1 MNREVRMNQYAA
13 PDMPAIRAGLAKFNE
28 VVAGRDYAFIPSLQ
42 ERLTLAAQFLNRGTR
57 DIIDDLRMLEVMVD
71 NTDINAITEQYI
83 SLEASGLT
91 REEQAPVIKRLAT
104 FFFEKANRI
113 VSHVAETNI
122 KIVHRISEVEGLN
135 LEHYS
140 DPLLAF
146 DAAKLEALEQQSTA
160 WLAEEAVL
168 RTDKKAMVDAIA
180 VLQSRTWLDHVT
192 DVLPTP
198 EQIEVLVSTVV
209 VGKADA
215 QLVKVALQRVTTY
228 LKFIDGGVR
237 LSSLVEARNK
247 ITDQLN
253 ILSAQ
258 LKKNSADARVL
269 KAREAKI
276 LSHTALVEARAHWVD
291 NMRRVPEGLEAFS
304 ARLRSTSVVSEA
316 FMQQT
321 SDELSELLVFLRQI
335 RF

>member
-1 MNREVRMNQYAA
+1 MNREVKMEHYTAL
-13 PDMPAIRAGLAKFNE
+13 DMPGIRAGLAKFNE
-28 VVAGRDYAFIPSLQ
+28 VVAGRDYEFIPSLQ
-42 ERLTLAAQFLNRGTR
+42 ERLAMAAQCLNRDTR
-57 DIIDDLRMLEVMVD
+57 EIIDDLSTLEVMVD
-71 NTDINAITEQYI
+71 NTDINAITEQWA
-83 SLEASGLT
+83 SLKASGLT
-91 REEQAPVIKRLAT
+91 REEQAPVIQRLAT
-104 FFFEKANRI
+104 FFCEKANRI
-113 VSHVAETNI
+113 VSHVAEANL
-122 KIVHRISEVEGLN
+122 KIVHRISEGEALN

-146 DAAKLEALEQQSTA
+146 DASKLEALEQQSNA

-168 RTDKKAMVDAIA
+168 RTDKKVIVDAIA
-180 VLQSRTWLDHVT
+180 VLQSKTWLDYVT
-192 DVLPTP
+192 DLLPTP

-228 LKFIDGGVR
+228 LKVIDGGVR

-247 ITDQLN
+247 ITDQLKL
-253 ILSAQ
+253 LSVQ
-258 LKKNSADARVL
+258 LKKNSEDSRAL

-276 LSHTALVEARAHWVD
+276 LSHAALVEARAHWVA
-291 NMRRVPEGLEAFS
+291 NMSLVPDGLEAFS
-304 ARLRSTSVVSEA
+304 ARLRSTSVVSEV

>member
-1 MNREVRMNQYAA
+1 MNREVRMNHYTAL
-13 PDMPAIRAGLAKFNE
+13 DMPGIRAGLAKFNE
-28 VVAGRDYAFIPSLQ
+28 VVAGRDYEFIPSLQ
-42 ERLTLAAQFLNRGTR
+42 ERLTLAAQYLNRDTR
-57 DIIDDLRMLEVMVD
+57 DIIGDLRMLEVMVD
-71 NTDINAITEQYI
+71 NTDINAITKQCV
-83 SLEASGLT
+83 SLNASGLT
-91 REEQAPVIKRLAT
+91 REEQATVLKRLAT

-113 VSHVAETNI
+113 VSHVSETHL
-122 KIVHRISEVEGLN
+122 KIVPRISEVEALN

-146 DAAKLEALEQQSTA
+146 DAAKLKALEQQSSA

-228 LKFIDGGVR
+228 LKFIDGGIR

-258 LKKNSADARVL
+258 IEKNSADARVL

-276 LSHTALVEARAHWVD
+276 QNHAALVEARAHWVD

>member
-1 MNREVRMNQYAA
+1 MNREVRMNHYTAL
-13 PDMPAIRAGLAKFNE
+13 DMPGIRAGLAKFNE
-28 VVAGRDYAFIPSLQ
+28 VVASRDYEFIPSLQ
-42 ERLTLAAQFLNRGTR
+42 ERLTLAAQFLNRDTR
-57 DIIDDLRMLEVMVD
+57 KIIDDLRMLEVMID
-71 NTDINAITEQYI
+71 NTDINAITEQCG
-83 SLEASGLT
+83 SLYASGLS

-113 VSHVAETNI
+113 VSHVAETHT
-122 KIVHRISEVEGLN
+122 KIVHTISEIEALN

-140 DPLLAF
+140 DTLLAF
-146 DAAKLEALEQQSTA
+146 DAAKLEALEQQSSA

-168 RTDKKAMVDAIA
+168 RTDKKIIVDAIA

-192 DVLPTP
+192 DLLPTP
-198 EQIEVLVSTVV
+198 EQIAALVSTVV
-209 VGKADA
+209 VSKVDA
-215 QLVKVALQRVTTY
+215 NLVNVALQRVTTY
-228 LKFIDGGVR
+228 LKVIDGGIR

-247 ITDQLN
+247 ITDQLKT
-253 ILSAQ
+253 LSVQ
-258 LKKNSADARVL
+258 LKKNSEDARVL

-276 LSHTALVEARAHWVD
+276 LKHAALVEARAHWVD
-291 NMRRVPEGLEAFS
+291 NMRLVPEGLGAFS
-304 ARLRSTSVVSEA
+304 VRLRSTSMVNEA